1 MRKTVLIAV
10 LSGLV
15 GALIAVPVA
24 VYAAHS
30 FDDVPETNTF
40 HSDIAWLADA
50 GITQGCNPP
59 SNDLFCPEDE
69 VTREQMAA
77 FMHRFASYLGA
88 EDGTPA
94 RADHADTADTAND
107 AQQLQGK
114 GVADL
119 VPRAA
124 FASVPET
131 PSSELPLEVEITAPA
146 PGVILAHGSV
156 DAYAGPDEYSCH
168 LYLDGAV
175 VQGSGMA
182 SELNNQDNSEE
193 NCTTG
198 GGVAVDAGTH
208 TVTLNLLANDD
219 VATFHQYLWALWVP
233 FDGSGS
239 VPSSA
244 TSLGDAVDL
253 ADSLRNR

>member
-1 MRKTVLIAV
+1 MRRTLWIAV

-24 VYAAHS
+24 VYAAHT
-30 FDDVPETNTF
+30 FNDVPSSNTF
-40 HSDIAWLADA
+40 HSDIDWLAEA

-59 SNDLFCPEDE
+59 SNDLFCPEEE

-77 FMHRFASYLGA
+77 FMHRFAEYLGA

-94 RADHADTADTAND
+94 RADHADTANTAGN
-107 AQQLQGK
+107 AQQLQGNT
-114 GVADL
+114 VADL

-124 FASVPET
+124 FVSTGT
-131 PSSELPLEVEITAPA
+131 PSAELPLEVEITAPA
-146 PGVILAHGSV
+146 PGVILANGSV

-168 LYLDGAV
+168 LYLDGSV
-175 VQGSGMA
+175 VRGSGMA
-182 SELNNQDNSEE
+182 SELDNQDNSEE

-208 TVTLNLLANDD
+208 TVTLNLLTNEN

-239 VPSSA
+239 VPSGA
-244 TSLGDAVDL
+244 TSLGDPAEL
-253 ADSLRNR
+253 ADSLKDR